1 MEGKP
6 NRRGYIGKR
15 RGGVMMTEKG
25 RAVLSRVVFYD
36 LLAVPGRDRDPRFG
50 SHISIP
56 LEPGTQP
63 VWAPNG
69 YGKTFA
75 FNLLSKLSHPSDYS
89 DADVGTGDF
98 WLGNFLKECYTEVRE
113 PSHWM
118 TIGELH
124 TASPTKGAMASS
136 WKTDDSQRMVPFTHM
151 LARFKILDDDDRVSD
166 VWDLWVQP
174 IWEGGAGHCRTRL
187 RTLSGLV
194 ELVGSDN
201 FHKNGWQILE
211 DTDTSLRIKNWA
223 DIHKG
228 RSDPAE
234 GGEDEDKLFSNG
246 WRLFDFL
253 RDDGDL
259 EIASLFGEVLG
270 YQSWDLP
277 QDQLLEFV
285 KLREVGGSSKDP
297 FLPVIPSRS
306 CLHDIWTDD
315 GSGIYRLDKI
325 ANWAESHENIDARR
339 PSEEFAFTQTYQC
352 LEVLRR
358 TQIRYVEVPKS
369 VRDNGLD
376 EVQDL
381 VSGMKE
387 MLAESEGLTGPKGT
401 IDSRQIE
408 KDIRVEM
415 YKIMSDVVDQ
425 SANEIEV
432 ARAEFN
438 QIMEKYDGDEK
449 PEHLI
454 KALDQLIKLD
464 DAHER
469 LVYSQQNKLKE
480 IEKLT
485 QEGEEVIEETHSFLE
500 TLEGSINRILGSD
513 EDNPWTRVAM
523 VSPSSEGA
531 SITFRQPE
539 ARGGHA
545 VREDTL
551 SFGQKSAVTTECWI
565 AWLENEDLD
574 HMNNEEI
581 RRCLIL
587 DEPEAGR
594 SEYWIRLLAD
604 RIVDA
609 DEEIDGIR
617 DKSLVI
623 MSHREELLRR
633 LDEGG
638 HFHVMQPSD
647 IAPALAIDDWGDEPE
662 DEEEVPADL
671 LATPEEVMNLGM
683 RLPGSEDLSFSKPLV
698 RALLARTIFLRGS
711 LIRSY
716 CRSIG
721 VSDRGSKVQVTT
733 RLLDALERIFEG
745 REGDMASLEGLN
757 SGSEAK
763 DERNP
768 KKPIEKK

>member
-1 MEGKP
+1 MINDDGD
-6 NRRGYIGKR
+6 
-15 RGGVMMTEKG
+15 

-151 LARFKILDDDDRVSD
+151 LARFKILDLESRVVD

-174 IWEGGAGHCRTRL
+174 IWEGGGSYCRTRL
-187 RTLSGLV
+187 RTLSGLMDFV
-194 ELVGSDN
+194 DVSKFYE
-201 FHKNGWQILE
+201 E
-211 DTDTSLRIKNWA
+211 DAEASLRIKDWS
-223 DIHKG
+223 DIHRG
-228 RSDPAE
+228 RGDPTERE
-234 GGEDEDKLFSNG
+234 GGEDDLFTNG
-246 WRLFDFL
+246 WRMFDFL
-253 RDDGDL
+253 RDDGDF
-259 EIASLFGEVLG
+259 EIPSLFGEVLLE
-270 YQSWDLP
+270 D
-277 QDQLLEFV
+277 QDRHSIDTFPSAQMREFC

-306 CLHDIWTDD
+306 CLIDIWNDD

-352 LEVLRR
+352 LEILRK

-369 VRDNGLD
+369 VRDNGLE

-387 MLAESEGLTGPKGT
+387 MLSGRDGLTGSKGASNQRKQKEAHLLQHT
-401 IDSRQIE
+401 IEELSKEMKIIE
-408 KDIRVEM
+408 
-415 YKIMSDVVDQ
+415 
-425 SANEIEV
+425 SARED
-432 ARAEFN
+432 FN
-438 QIMEKYDGDEK
+438 QVMDKYNQNPEMEDLLRASGLLSD
-449 PEHLI
+449 
-454 KALDQLIKLD
+454 LD
-464 DAHER
+464 DVQAKV
-469 LVYSQQNKLKE
+469 LYSLNHKLKE
-480 IEKLT
+480 LDNIF
-485 QEGEEVIEETHSFLE
+485 QERPKIIGETSSFLE

-523 VSPSSEGA
+523 VNPSSEGA
-531 SITFRQPE
+531 PITFRQPE
-539 ARGGHA
+539 ARGGHS

-551 SFGQKSAVTTECWI
+551 SFGQKSAVTTECWM

-574 HMNNEEI
+574 HESNEDI

-594 SEYWIRLLAD
+594 SEYWVRLLAD

-647 IAPALAIDDWGDEPE
+647 IAPALAIDDWGDKPE
-662 DEEEVPADL
+662 DEEEVPTDL
-671 LATPEEVMNLGM
+671 LATPEEVLELGI
-683 RLPGSEDLSFSKPLV
+683 RLPGVEDLAWSKH
-698 RALLARTIFLRGS
+698 LANGRIARMFFLRGS

-721 VSDRGSKVQVTT
+721 VSDRGSKAQVTM
-733 RLLDALERIFEG
+733 RLLDALERIFKD
-745 REGDMASLEGLN
+745 REKDLESLEGLN
-757 SGSEAK
+757 LHDGSW
-763 DERNP
+763 
-768 KKPIEKK
+768 